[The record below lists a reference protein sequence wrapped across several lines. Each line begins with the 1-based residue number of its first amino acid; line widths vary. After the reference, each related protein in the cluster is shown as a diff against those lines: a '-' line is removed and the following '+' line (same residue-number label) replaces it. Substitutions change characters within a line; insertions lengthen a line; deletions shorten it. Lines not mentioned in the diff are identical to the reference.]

1 MITQVK
7 ISDLKYQVEEIFDDS
22 PSSATWINLLNIL
35 SAILSIVLI
44 PFTAGTSLLFLLGI
58 PLYSAIASIATSNYR
73 TAKSTQ
79 LQTRIMVDCLE
90 PEDK

>member
-44 PFTAGTSLLFLLGI
+44 PILLVQVYFFAWD
-58 PLYSAIASIATSNYR
+58 PS
-73 TAKSTQ
+73 
-79 LQTRIMVDCLE
+79 V
-90 PEDK
+90 

>member
-22 PSSATWINLLNIL
+22 PGSATWINLLNIV

-44 PFTAGTSLLFLLGI
+44 PFYCWYKFTFFAWDPS
-58 PLYSAIASIATSNYR
+58 
-73 TAKSTQ
+73 
-79 LQTRIMVDCLE
+79 V
-90 PEDK
+90 